1 MLVVHG
7 LIGGLSAAVIGVTLG
22 SIGANL
28 FDISLR
34 HWLAALASSIALIL
48 GVANVAGYWF
58 RPLELRNAE
67 TPKAWLELRPFAWAI
82 LNGGA
87 LGVGFVTRVGFWA
100 WYLVP
105 LSEML
110 SASWWKGGLMG
121 FSYGATRTL
130 LGPIWQ
136 SSQLKKASTL
146 RLARTITSRRGLIY
160 RLQGVLLLAVAAAV
174 LLLAT

>member
-67 TPKAWLELRPFAWAI
+67 TPKAWL
-82 LNGGA
+82 
-87 LGVGFVTRVGFWA
+87 
-100 WYLVP
+100 
-105 LSEML
+105 
-110 SASWWKGGLMG
+110 
-121 FSYGATRTL
+121 
-130 LGPIWQ
+130 
-136 SSQLKKASTL
+136 
-146 RLARTITSRRGLIY
+146 
-160 RLQGVLLLAVAAAV
+160 
-174 LLLAT
+174 

>member
-7 LIGGLSAAVIGVTLG
+7 LIGDLSAAVIGVTLG

-130 LGPIWQ
+130 L
-136 SSQLKKASTL
+136 
-146 RLARTITSRRGLIY
+146 R
-160 RLQGVLLLAVAAAV
+160 
-174 LLLAT
+174 